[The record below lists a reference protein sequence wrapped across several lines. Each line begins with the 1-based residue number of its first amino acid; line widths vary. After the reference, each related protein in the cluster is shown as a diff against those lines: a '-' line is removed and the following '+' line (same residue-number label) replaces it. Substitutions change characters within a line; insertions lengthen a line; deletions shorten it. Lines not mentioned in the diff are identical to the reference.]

1 MRWPP
6 SPRYKTRMP
15 LRLLFTLIF
24 VVFGTAAF
32 AAEPVFPPG
41 SRIGL
46 IPPLGMAAATSS
58 QGFED
63 RANRV
68 VLLISEVSAQTYEKI
83 AQDFTAETIRDSGM
97 EELSRETL
105 PLAHGEGLLVVAR
118 QEQNG
123 TAVRKWAFLARSDDL
138 TVTIIGVIPETA
150 REAYPDEALHAAF
163 ASIVVRAKLTPDD
176 MLAVLPY
183 RLDDLGGFRLLRTSP
198 DGTAVMTLG
207 PQDTSLPAEQPY
219 FMVTPRPAEPPPPGP
234 GVMPPGPQD
243 PGLPAE
249 QPFFMVPPRPAE
261 PPQPAERERFAQRM
275 MAAFLTRPNVRVI
288 NSEQMRI
295 GGVPGYQIV
304 AVGSDERTGDE
315 LFMVQW
321 LRFSPGIVQMF
332 GVARRDQWND
342 AFTRMRAVRDGFG
355 PK

>member
-1 MRWPP
+1 
-6 SPRYKTRMP
+6 MP
-15 LRLLFTLIF
+15 LRFLLTLIF
-24 VVFGTAAF
+24 VVFGTAAL
-32 AAEPVFPPG
+32 AAEPVFPAG

-46 IPPLGMAAATSS
+46 VPPPGMSAATSF

-83 AQDFTAETIRDSGM
+83 AQDFTPETIRGTGM
-97 EELSRETL
+97 EELSREML

-219 FMVTPRPAEPPPPGP
+219 FMVTPRPAEPPQPP
-234 GVMPPGPQD
+234 
-243 PGLPAE
+243 
-249 QPFFMVPPRPAE
+249 
-261 PPQPAERERFAQRM
+261 ERERFAQRM